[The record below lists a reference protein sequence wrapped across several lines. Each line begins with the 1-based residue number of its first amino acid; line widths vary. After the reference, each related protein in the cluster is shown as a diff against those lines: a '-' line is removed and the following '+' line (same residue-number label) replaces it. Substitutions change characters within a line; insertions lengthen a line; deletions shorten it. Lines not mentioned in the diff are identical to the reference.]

1 MGEEGKLSAISGL
14 AGNYSA
20 ALQPETA
27 KMWLYLLRGY
37 SAEQVQEAAL
47 AVIREHGPE
56 SVPYRAMPPFSLMQK
71 ALDRI
76 CGSACGAER
85 ESLMAEAEWGRVLRC
100 VRETGSWRTPDL
112 PPATRFV
119 LRQMGGWQCA
129 CAWREQDLPWR
140 RREFMDLWKLAAGRV
155 DALEQGAEAVAA
167 LAPLRLAAQAQDRR
181 KASPEQSNIV
191 RKTD

>member
-56 SVPYRAMPPFSLMQK
+56 SVP
-71 ALDRI
+71 
-76 CGSACGAER
+76 
-85 ESLMAEAEWGRVLRC
+85 
-100 VRETGSWRTPDL
+100 
-112 PPATRFV
+112 
-119 LRQMGGWQCA
+119 
-129 CAWREQDLPWR
+129 
-140 RREFMDLWKLAAGRV
+140 
-155 DALEQGAEAVAA
+155 
-167 LAPLRLAAQAQDRR
+167 
-181 KASPEQSNIV
+181 
-191 RKTD
+191 